1 MQLRLCTH
9 VESAKTSR
17 RARFCYSKI
26 MLPFGIGLPELIIIL
41 VLALI
46 IFGPKRLPDLGKN
59 LGKAISG
66 FKKGMTE
73 AAEEFKSEID
83 DKK

>member
-1 MQLRLCTH
+1 
-9 VESAKTSR
+9 
-17 RARFCYSKI
+17 

>member
-1 MQLRLCTH
+1 
-9 VESAKTSR
+9 
-17 RARFCYSKI
+17 
-26 MLPFGIGLPELIIIL
+26 MLPFGIGLPELVVIL
-41 VLALI
+41 VIALI

-73 AAEEFKSEID
+73 AAEEFKTELD
-83 DKK
+83 DSKR

>member
-1 MQLRLCTH
+1 
-9 VESAKTSR
+9 
-17 RARFCYSKI
+17 
-26 MLPFGIGLPELIIIL
+26 
-41 VLALI
+41 VLALV

-83 DKK
+83 DSKKMP

>member
-1 MQLRLCTH
+1 
-9 VESAKTSR
+9 
-17 RARFCYSKI
+17 
-26 MLPFGIGLPELIIIL
+26 MLPFGIGLPELVIIL
-41 VLALI
+41 VIALV

-66 FKKGMTE
+66 FKKGMQD

-83 DKK
+83 ETKKS